1 MAGSIEKRGKNSY
14 RLVCLAGYYLQGKPI
29 KKTKT
34 IHGTKKEAEIELAKF
49 IADVQNGM
57 FVEGK
62 SLQVIA
68 KEENCTKQSVFKS
81 ISKALDKLRII
92 LEKNGYDVTD

>member
-1 MAGSIEKRGKNSY
+1 MLKYIEDFNRKDTTYLDNMIHDDLLQLIIEGIKNLSIIQRKRIYKRY
-14 RLVCLAGYYLQGKPI
+14 
-29 KKTKT
+29 
-34 IHGTKKEAEIELAKF
+34 
-49 IADVQNGM
+49 
-57 FVEGK
+57 VEGK

-68 KEENCTKQSVFKS
+68 KENCTKQSVFKS

>member
-1 MAGSIEKRGKNSY
+1 MIERNVYCRWLLRWVNYNIPGVKNLSIIQRKRIYKRY
-14 RLVCLAGYYLQGKPI
+14 
-29 KKTKT
+29 
-34 IHGTKKEAEIELAKF
+34 
-49 IADVQNGM
+49 
-57 FVEGK
+57 VEGK

>member
-1 MAGSIEKRGKNSY
+1 MIERNVYCRWLLRWVNYNIPGVKNLSIIQRKRIYKRY
-14 RLVCLAGYYLQGKPI
+14 
-29 KKTKT
+29 
-34 IHGTKKEAEIELAKF
+34 
-49 IADVQNGM
+49 
-57 FVEGK
+57 VEGK

-81 ISKALDKLRII
+81 ISKALDKLRKI

>member
-1 MAGSIEKRGKNSY
+1 MQTIIVNLKLLYPEHYKEDMFIEIATEIFEIIDSY
-14 RLVCLAGYYLQGKPI
+14 EHMESAYDRKLRY
-29 KKTKT
+29 
-34 IHGTKKEAEIELAKF
+34 H
-49 IADVQNGM
+49 N
-57 FVEGK
+57 VEGK

-81 ISKALDKLRII
+81 ISKALDKLRKI